1 MVVETAKIFFFS
13 LWPRVN
19 MVIQFSFFLFI
30 DEEQKKAYPVS
41 NIAGKLL
48 AYPALLLQ

>member
-1 MVVETAKIFFFS
+1 MAKS
-13 LWPRVN
+13 QYGYSV
-19 MVIQFSFFLFI
+19 FLFFI

-41 NIAGKLL
+41 NIAGKVL

>member
-1 MVVETAKIFFFS
+1 MAKS
-13 LWPRVN
+13 QYGSKV
-19 MVIQFSFFLFI
+19 FSFPFFI